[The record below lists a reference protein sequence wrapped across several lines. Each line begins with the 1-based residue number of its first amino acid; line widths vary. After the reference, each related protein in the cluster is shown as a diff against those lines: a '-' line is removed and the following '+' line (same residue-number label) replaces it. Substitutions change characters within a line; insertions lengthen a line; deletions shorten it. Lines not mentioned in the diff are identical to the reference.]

1 MQSGGIYFGDSRKSL
16 NLAGINFCECPHY
29 LLNVLAKYGRKRVLL
44 GKLKTSVEGNKIWR
58 KSILANDQKFNFDMK
73 ILANLDNFLRD
84 SPNSAKKFPTRL
96 LRHERI

>member
-1 MQSGGIYFGDSRKSL
+1 MGTRLTGRFTFVL
-16 NLAGINFCECPHY
+16 NFFPHRRRPPPQ
-29 LLNVLAKYGRKRVLL
+29 NAENNTFAKVKLKRVLL

-84 SPNSAKKFPTRL
+84 SPNSAKKVS
-96 LRHERI
+96 H